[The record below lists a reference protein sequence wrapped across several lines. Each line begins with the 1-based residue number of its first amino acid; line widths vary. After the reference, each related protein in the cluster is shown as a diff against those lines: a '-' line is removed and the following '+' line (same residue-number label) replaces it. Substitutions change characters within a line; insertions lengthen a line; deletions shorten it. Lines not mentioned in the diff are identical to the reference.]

1 MKPFKTILRRSD
13 TIFGENLFLTRRIL
27 TNNYFQATTW
37 KGVKRYAH

>member
-1 MKPFKTILRRSD
+1 MKPSKTILRRSD

-27 TNNYFQATTW
+27 TNYYTQASTW